1 MNIFCKLTFVSFCIS
16 DSKMR
21 NKIFLACAIV
31 LAFCV
36 TLTVC
41 CDEAVCVS
49 IVSKCILI
57 KSCDCD
63 MTSLKN
69 CTCCKDCQLCL
80 SKLYTE
86 CCSCVGWYFT
96 LLSLATSKMP
106 ITFYLSLMCFLVT
119 HCHIVK
125 RKLYFSWCYLKTM
138 LMIVR

>member
-1 MNIFCKLTFVSFCIS
+1 MSFCIS

-125 RKLYFSWCYLKTM
+125 RKLYFSWCNLKTM